1 MCASLTPC
9 NLRAGVG
16 KPRAAMA
23 RPFAYSVGMQDS
35 LVCALRTQRT
45 QIRERW
51 ATLLRVEPVGSPL
64 GHPDSLVYLID
75 WTLDE
80 IFAGVGSPLIGSALA
95 QSFPSGETPAPCACG
110 RNPLL
115 TFFSA
120 GEQAV
125 REGLVLAQVALVAL
139 DPVERDASLAELNL
153 VLRNIARREI
163 EAFCGVCQFRVR
175 EGALCPVSV
184 SAFPQQPAES

>member
-1 MCASLTPC
+1 MRFRNPLNRWRPVRNGTARLISGRVFPPPRPRPGGPVGFTALQRNGDDSHPCASLLPR

-16 KPRAAMA
+16 KQRAAMA
-23 RPFAYSVGMQDS
+23 QPFAYSDSMQDS

-64 GHPDSLVYLID
+64 GHPDSLVHLID

-80 IFAGVGSPLIGSALA
+80 IFAGVSNTLIESAPGGSR
-95 QSFPSGETPAPCACG
+95 PSGENPAPCACG

-125 REGLVLAQVALVAL
+125 REGLVLAQVALI
-139 DPVERDASLAELNL
+139 P
-153 VLRNIARREI
+153 
-163 EAFCGVCQFRVR
+163 
-175 EGALCPVSV
+175 
-184 SAFPQQPAES
+184 